1 MSKPVKA
8 PDIRELLAYNVR
20 ALRLERGLSQEGL
33 GQMLGCHRTHI
44 SHVEQG
50 ALNITADNV
59 QKLADVLNVSVAR
72 LFDGPKSE
80 GAARR

>member
-1 MSKPVKA
+1 MPKPVKV

-33 GQMLGCHRTHI
+33 GQLLGCHRTHI

-50 ALNITADNV
+50 TLNITADNV
-59 QKLADVLNVSVAR
+59 QKLADVLDVPVAQ
-72 LFDGPKSE
+72 LFGWPRIE
-80 GAARR
+80 GAS